1 MNKQERRAQALKKS
15 KQRRI
20 IAAAVC
26 VLAAITIAAIIIT
39 NAYQQSKTRI
49 YTDGH
54 QTITLQH
61 NGKFTA
67 ALAHE
72 AESGTY
78 TETSND
84 GIITVTFT
92 TDENSVT
99 GTIVD
104 DTLNLPEEWDDG
116 HGHGSTLMLK

>member
-1 MNKQERRAQALKKS
+1 MNKNERRAKALKKS
-15 KQRRI
+15 RQRRI
-20 IAAAVC
+20 IIAVVC
-26 VLAAITIAAIIIT
+26 ALVVVTIAVIIII
-39 NAYQQSKTRI
+39 NAYQQSKTRV

-54 QTITLQH
+54 QTITLH
-61 NGKFTA
+61 HDGKFTA

-72 AESGTY
+72 AESGIY

-84 GIITVTFT
+84 GVITVTFT
-92 TDENSVT
+92 TDGNSVT

-104 DTLNLPEEWDDG
+104 DILTLPAEWDDG